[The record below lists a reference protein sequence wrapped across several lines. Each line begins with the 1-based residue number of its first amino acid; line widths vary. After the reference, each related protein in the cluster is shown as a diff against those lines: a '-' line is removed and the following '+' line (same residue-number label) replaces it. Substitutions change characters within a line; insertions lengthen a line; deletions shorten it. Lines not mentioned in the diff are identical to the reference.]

1 VKAGHRH
8 RYYVSKGH
16 GTRTRKGAAPGRASE
31 AYGDWRL
38 PVREIEALVQ
48 DAVLALLADRAD
60 LARRM
65 REAGVE
71 ARQLPDFLS
80 SVDGWVGAR
89 WELVQRVELRPE
101 EVTVQLDLSRFLDG
115 EALEIRFAVPARIER
130 RGVETRFVVEGR
142 TLGRSPTKRFAV
154 FERDGWRCSV
164 PGCTSHRNLHAH
176 HVPFRSAG
184 GGDDP
189 ANLTTLCAAHHLRGV
204 HGGILR
210 ISGRAPD
217 GLLFELP
224 LGSYRSGD

>member
-1 VKAGHRH
+1 
-8 RYYVSKGH
+8 
-16 GTRTRKGAAPGRASE
+16 
-31 AYGDWRL
+31 
-38 PVREIEALVQ
+38 
-48 DAVLALLADRAD
+48 
-60 LARRM
+60 
-65 REAGVE
+65 
-71 ARQLPDFLS
+71 
-80 SVDGWVGAR
+80 
-89 WELVQRVELRPE
+89 
-101 EVTVQLDLSRFLDG
+101 
-115 EALEIRFAVPARIER
+115 VPARIER